1 MISEGNGTVTE
12 CLEENE
18 SQSLKER
25 NLLSVETIYCKIM
38 NPEVEGQSQRGVG
51 TWRNEHQSFGA
62 LVPSRGSDQAQ
73 GEMRTTGPMLL
84 LGSWIFLVLD

>member
-1 MISEGNGTVTE
+1 MISECNGTVTE
-12 CLEENE
+12 RLEENE

-25 NLLSVETIYCKIM
+25 KLWSVETIYYKIM
-38 NPEVEGQSQRGVG
+38 NLEVEEQSGRGVG

-73 GEMRTTGPMLL
+73 GR
-84 LGSWIFLVLD
+84 